1 MGVSVEVTELKCALN
16 DYLSLAQ
23 EIRNQRERYDEMIAG
38 LGTVGSPELS
48 DIPKGPPRPGDK
60 IGAIIVRVE
69 KLRDELA
76 ALETRQLEFEESLEA
91 VLVHIK
97 KPDEKNIIRL
107 RYIDGKSWNDIAKRF
122 YAARGEK
129 VTMANRDSCIR
140 LVQTIHGSA
149 LVHIVDVCEEKP
161 TLRFWKTSSE

>member
-1 MGVSVEVTELKCALN
+1 VSVSAEVNELKSALVDFLN
-16 DYLSLAQ
+16 LAQ
-23 EIRNQRERYDEMIAG
+23 EIRNQRERYEEMLAG

-76 ALETRQLEFEESLEA
+76 GLEARQLEFEESLEA
-91 VLVHIK
+91 VLGHIK
-97 KPDEKNIIRL
+97 KPDERKIIRL

-129 VTMANRDSCIR
+129 VTMTNRDSCKR
-140 LVQTIHGSA
+140 LVQKIHGSA
-149 LVHIVDVCEEKP
+149 LVHIVDVCEEEP
-161 TLRFWKTSSE
+161 TLRFWKTSSD